1 VSLYLAAIKENTT
14 RITLNIKSN
23 RKTDT
28 KHEVYRSCQD
38 NNIQRLQ
45 REPPEENKTEF
56 AQRANI
62 TLDTMRKRIWQDDK
76 WPLVTEVGVKR
87 AGRWILNP
95 NVYHNHT
102 VWPWIMGIEM
112 LARSR
117 FERIQECSN
126 MLSVITSEGYQN
138 GNLAFYEWVDP
149 LNRQGMGAYPF
160 RTGISA
166 IRTALLEIIKR
177 TANKESQK

>member
-1 VSLYLAAIKENTT
+1 
-14 RITLNIKSN
+14 
-23 RKTDT
+23 
-28 KHEVYRSCQD
+28 
-38 NNIQRLQ
+38 
-45 REPPEENKTEF
+45 
-56 AQRANI
+56 
-62 TLDTMRKRIWQDDK
+62 
-76 WPLVTEVGVKR
+76 
-87 AGRWILNP
+87 
-95 NVYHNHT
+95 
-102 VWPWIMGIEM
+102 
-112 LARSR
+112 
-117 FERIQECSN
+117 